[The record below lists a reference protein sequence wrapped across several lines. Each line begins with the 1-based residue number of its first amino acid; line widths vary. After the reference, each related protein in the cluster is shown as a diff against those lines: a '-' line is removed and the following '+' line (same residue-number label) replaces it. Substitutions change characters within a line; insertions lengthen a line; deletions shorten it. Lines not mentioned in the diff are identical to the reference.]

1 MRRLA
6 IALVLAGAA
15 SASAQPGDASEAARL
30 FLRGRELKTAGQTAE
45 ACELFDH
52 SYRLDPATGT
62 ALNLADCLE
71 ERGELRRAWELFDR
85 VAQDPQ
91 NGASR
96 AQLARRRADALLA
109 RLATVVVAIADP
121 TAAGLAIRLADQ
133 PVIPAPEIRVL
144 VEPGDVVVT
153 ASVPGQP
160 GFSATLHAAAGETV
174 TVAVPALVAP
184 EVRGPRRFRLVA
196 GGLAAAGVVGLG
208 ASLGFGIAARGAN
221 TDAFSRGCAHTP
233 GGVVCTG
240 MDGPRLI
247 HLAGARADLA
257 TGFAI
262 GGAVLVGAAA
272 AVFFTAPR
280 ESVRVAPIAGGG
292 ALGVGLACQF

>member
-1 MRRLA
+1 MRWLA
-6 IALVLAGAA
+6 LALVLAGAA

-30 FLRGRELKTAGQTAE
+30 FLRGRELKTAGQVAE
-45 ACELFDH
+45 ACALFEH

-96 AQLARRRADALLA
+96 IELARRRADALRA
-109 RLATVVVAIADP
+109 RLATV
-121 TAAGLAIRLADQ
+121 TATGPAPI
-133 PVIPAPEIRVL
+133 APEI
-144 VEPGDVVVT
+144 
-153 ASVPGQP
+153 
-160 GFSATLHAAAGETV
+160 
-174 TVAVPALVAP
+174 
-184 EVRGPRRFRLVA
+184 RGPRRFRLLA
-196 GGLAAAGVVGLG
+196 GGLGAAGVVGLG
-208 ASLGFGIAARGAN
+208 ASLGFGIAARRAN
-221 TDAFSRGCAHTP
+221 NDAFGRGCAHTP
-233 GGVVCTG
+233 RGVVCTG
-240 MDGPRLI
+240 VDGPRLI

-272 AVFFTAPR
+272 AVFFAAPR

-292 ALGVGLACQF
+292 ALGLGLACQF